1 MLTLPQT
8 TDKKGWEKSCRE
20 LMRADMHPNA
30 AWYVTKSRGSIKLE
44 VKEDGQYQSRV
55 LEYEW
60 SQKGFAKALPRIR
73 LIYKNFYSEL
83 GNRSLAKSCEIVN
96 TASSKSETN
105 FDEIFKDFRI
115 FCPRPSDKTWKKSY
129 VPVLDNVKRLLTSN
143 KKPVDGEELIL
154 KALEQWELGSRSRD
168 IARRALIKFL
178 DYAILRGKLSNNY
191 APVKTEEKKYQS
203 KRVGFALEEN
213 QVLQLIAQE
222 KDQKWKFAYQL
233 LSTYGLR
240 PEEMNHLVIKE
251 GSQGKELWTIYQKS
265 MGGVKGQKTEPRKL
279 EPLYVQDGQGY
290 IEWNLQTRIE
300 NNEELPSF
308 KTKTGT
314 GGDVLGAKLRNSRLW
329 QQFRVKAEKQG
340 EQLVPYAFRHRYA
353 KVAHSRS
360 VELGLTIKDI
370 AFVMG
375 HSLEVHQKNYARF
388 IPSDISK
395 KFAKQIAA

>member
-1 MLTLPQT
+1 M
-8 TDKKGWEKSCRE
+8 
-20 LMRADMHPNA
+20 
-30 AWYVTKSRGSIKLE
+30 
-44 VKEDGQYQSRV
+44 
-55 LEYEW
+55 EYEW

-290 IEWNLQTRIE
+290 IDWDLQTRIE